1 MSLAEIQVELLRT
14 EFPFLRP
21 DHDPD
26 IERYFELRA
35 AGRPGD
41 ALGLYDARLRPRYP
55 DDTFRTAVLRA
66 YRLRDPSYGRLLA
79 SAYENLGARLL
90 ERTKR
95 TIKYIALRAG
105 DYDRADAYS
114 TIKAAESILAMLPSE
129 RFEAIAAIERLR
141 RYADRIQY
149 CQRTMEAAE
158 DLVRAYLNESLDVV
172 QAERQRRQ
180 EERQRAATARRRALV
195 EQDKRELERELR
207 SIRQKKAAEGR
218 SGSERRP
225 AHQQQAP
232 RVAAILDLSLLR
244 FSAADL
250 ARIQIPPTLTTIEDK
265 TLAFCFKYWNLVGD
279 AAFERVLFL
288 YSRKYGSKHYE
299 VYSAISRGRKAG
311 RRDEEILSA
320 VSAILITGYYYSI
333 RGDVY
338 IQRNWIKLKAKLES
352 PPTIPGP
359 GEPTPPAIPTA
370 TGTPRI
376 RKTPQKAPAT
386 PELVSEQAV
395 HLDPKPASAGDSRSP
410 TEAPHDAREGTK
422 SRPVATP
429 KPAAGPGGSVSDRLK
444 KLSGRS
450 YDVYRDRFLA
460 KVRGS
465 IRTVLAKNKSTQ
477 RGLFTSVPEEAEDL
491 IFTFLRDHYADPYM
505 DWAGGLQKERL
516 KELGF
521 KLDTLDP
528 VIEDCFRNLS
538 GK

>member
-26 IERYFELRA
+26 IERYFEMRA
-35 AGRPGD
+35 AGRPGE
-41 ALGLYDARLRPRYP
+41 ALALYDSRLRPRYP
-55 DDTFRTAVLRA
+55 DDTFRTNILRA
-66 YRLRDPSYGRLLA
+66 YRLRDPSYRTFLT
-79 SAYENLGARLL
+79 SAYENLGERLL

-95 TIKYIALRAG
+95 TIKYISLRAG

-114 TIKAAESILAMLPSE
+114 TIKAAESILAMLPNE

-141 RYADRIQY
+141 RYADRIPY
-149 CQRTMEAAE
+149 CERTMATAE

-172 QAERQRRQ
+172 QAERSRRQ
-180 EERQRAATARRRALV
+180 AERQRTAAAHRRALV
-195 EQDKRELERELR
+195 EQDKRDLERELR
-207 SIRQKKAAEGR
+207 SMRNKKAEQGHAAAA
-218 SGSERRP
+218 RRP
-225 AHQQQAP
+225 AERQSAP

-250 ARIQIPPTLTTIEDK
+250 VRIQIPPKLTTIEDK

-288 YSRKYGSKHYE
+288 YSRKYGTKHYA
-299 VYSAISRGRKAG
+299 VYSAISRGRKGG

-338 IQRNWIKLKAKLES
+338 IQRNWVRLKAKLES
-352 PPTIPGP
+352 PPSAQGDDESTRSSRPAAIGKRIRTPAKRAQAAP
-359 GEPTPPAIPTA
+359 EPTSKKAAALVAKPEPAVDRRSMTEALSDTREDAKSHVPA
-370 TGTPRI
+370 
-376 RKTPQKAPAT
+376 PQK
-386 PELVSEQAV
+386 
-395 HLDPKPASAGDSRSP
+395 
-410 TEAPHDAREGTK
+410 PH
-422 SRPVATP
+422 
-429 KPAAGPGGSVSDRLK
+429 AGPGGSVSDRLK

-460 KVRGS
+460 KVRTS
-465 IRTVLAKNKSTQ
+465 IRTVLVKNKSTQ
-477 RGLFTSVPEEAEDL
+477 RGLFASVPEEAEDL

-505 DWAGGLQKERL
+505 DWAGGLQRERL
-516 KELGF
+516 RELGF
-521 KLDTLDP
+521 TLETLDP
-528 VIEDCFRNLS
+528 VIEDCYRNLS